1 MRDRTALVL
10 ELISQPKEV
19 AAILQELAEHGW
31 FCEKHLAV
39 IGKGHVLAVLKQFES
54 GQLSAAELSAWANAV
69 GGRTDLGF
77 EFGAD
82 GVVEESLYWLAHP
95 ETSGPIDAILCQR
108 IVALYERRKV
118 KRNAG

>member
-10 ELISQPKEV
+10 ELINQPKAVE
-19 AAILQELAEHGW
+19 ALLQELADHGW
-31 FCEKHLAV
+31 YCEKHLA
-39 IGKGHVLAVLKQFES
+39 IISKQDVLAVLKQFEN
-54 GQLSAAELSAWANAV
+54 GLLSAQEICVWANAV

-95 ETSGPIDAILCQR
+95 ETSGSLDADLCKR
-108 IVALYERRKV
+108 IVGHYERRKT
-118 KRNAG
+118 KR

>member
-10 ELISQPKEV
+10 ELINQPK
-19 AAILQELAEHGW
+19 AADAVLQELAGHGW
-31 FCEKHLAV
+31 YCEKHLA
-39 IGKGHVLAVLKQFES
+39 ILGKAHVLAALKQYES
-54 GQLSAAELSAWANAV
+54 GLLSAAEICAWANAV

-95 ETSGPIDAILCQR
+95 ETSGPLDTTLHQR
-108 IVALYERRKV
+108 IVGLYERRRN
-118 KRNAG
+118 KRQAG

>member
-10 ELISQPKEV
+10 ELINQPKAV
-19 AAILQELAEHGW
+19 ASILQELAEHGW
-31 FCEKHLAV
+31 YCEKHLAV
-39 IGKGHVLAVLKQFES
+39 IGKEHVLAVLKQFES
-54 GQLSAAELSAWANAV
+54 GLLSAAEICVWANAV

-95 ETSGPIDAILCQR
+95 ETSGPLDAVLCQR
-108 IVALYERRKV
+108 IVGLYERRMA
-118 KRNAG
+118 RR

>member
-1 MRDRTALVL
+1 MRDRTTLVL
-10 ELISQPKEV
+10 ELINQPK
-19 AAILQELAEHGW
+19 AAAEILQELAEHGW
-31 FCEKHLAV
+31 YCEKHLAV
-39 IGKGHVLAVLKQFES
+39 IGKAHVLAVLKQFE
-54 GQLSAAELSAWANAV
+54 GGLLSAPEISTWANAV

-95 ETSGPIDAILCQR
+95 ETSGPVDATLCQR
-108 IVALYERRKV
+108 IVVLYERRKA